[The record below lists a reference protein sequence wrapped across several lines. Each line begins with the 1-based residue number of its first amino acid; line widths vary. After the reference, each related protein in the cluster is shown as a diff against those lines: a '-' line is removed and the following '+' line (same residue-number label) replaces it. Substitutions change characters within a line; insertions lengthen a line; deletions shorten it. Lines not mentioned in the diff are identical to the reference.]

1 MLKKQEKHIRRHKRV
16 RAKVFGT
23 GSVPRLCVFRSD
35 KHIYA
40 QVIDD
45 EKGKT
50 LVAASDQ
57 EIKISKNS
65 KLKAPASAKATA
77 DKQSLEEKK
86 DEEKKIIR
94 TAKIAVAYE
103 VGKLLAEKALK
114 NKIKKVVFDRGGYKY
129 HGRVKALAEGAR
141 KGELQF

>member
-1 MLKKQEKHIRRHKRV
+1 MLKKQEKRVRRHKRV
-16 RAKVFGT
+16 RAKIFGT
-23 GSVPRLCVFRSD
+23 GSVPRLCIFRSS

-45 EKGKT
+45 EKRKT

-57 EIKISKNS
+57 EIKKLKVKVKSS
-65 KLKAPASAKATA
+65 KLKEKE
-77 DKQSLEEKK
+77 EEK
-86 DEEKKIIR
+86 IR
-94 TAKIAVAYE
+94 TGKIEIAYAI
-103 VGKLLAEKALK
+103 GKLLAEKALK

-141 KGELQF
+141 EVGISF

>member
-1 MLKKQEKHIRRHKRV
+1 MLKKQEKRVRRHKRV

-23 GSVPRLCVFRSD
+23 SSVPRLCVFRSD

-50 LVAASDQ
+50 LVSTSDQ
-57 EIKISKNS
+57 ETKISKNA
-65 KLKAPASAKATA
+65 KLKASTSAKATA
-77 DKQSLEEKK
+77 DEQNLKEKK

-103 VGKLLAEKALK
+103 VGRLLAEKSLNK
-114 NKIKKVVFDRGGYKY
+114 KIKKVVFDRGGYKY

-141 KGELQF
+141 KGGLSF